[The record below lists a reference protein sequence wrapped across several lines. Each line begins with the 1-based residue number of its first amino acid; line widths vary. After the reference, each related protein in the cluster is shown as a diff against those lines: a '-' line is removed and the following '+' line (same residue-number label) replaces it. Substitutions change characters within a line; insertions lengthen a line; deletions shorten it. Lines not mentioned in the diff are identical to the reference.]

1 MKRLSIISFILL
13 ITFQL
18 QAQEEERT
26 SIIGGRPN
34 ITGDLFLDF
43 GFNMLNNRPDDLNT
57 RFIASRVFN
66 VYYQTQINIGE
77 KTGFTFNPGIGL
89 GLEKLAF
96 KDEMTLTSDPDKAV
110 NSSMLVPIT
119 DVYGQDATSVSTNTM
134 ALNYFDIPLEF
145 RYHVNH
151 DDYNSGMRV
160 AVGGKIGLLYNAHSK
175 IAYTNGDGLEQKI
188 KNTQNYGLN
197 PIRYG
202 VYTRLGFPGFNIWGY
217 YGLNGVFEGNKGPYG
232 TESTQFNFGLS
243 VALF

>member
-18 QAQEEERT
+18 QAQEKER
-26 SIIGGRPN
+26 SSIGGRPN

-43 GFNMLNNRPDDLNT
+43 GFNMLNNRPEDLNT

-66 VYYQTQINIGE
+66 VYYQTQIPLGQN
-77 KTGFTFNPGIGL
+77 TGFTFNPGIGL

-96 KDEMTLTSDPDKAV
+96 KDEMTLVSDPDKSV
-110 NSSMLVPIT
+110 NSSMLTSIT
-119 DVYGQDATSVSTNTM
+119 NVYGQDASVSTNTM

-151 DDYNSGMRV
+151 DDYDSGIRV
-160 AVGGKIGLLYNAHSK
+160 AVGGKIGLLYNAHTK

-188 KNTQNYGLN
+188 KNAQNYGLN

-202 VYTRLGFPGFNIWGY
+202 VYTRLGFPGFNVWGY
-217 YGLNGVFEGNKGPYG
+217 YGLNGVFEGNQGPYG
-232 TESTQFNFGLS
+232 TESTQFNFGVS

>member
-1 MKRLSIISFILL
+1 MKRLSILSFILL

-18 QAQEEERT
+18 QAQEKER
-26 SIIGGRPN
+26 SSIGGRPN
-34 ITGDLFLDF
+34 IKGDLFLDF

-57 RFIASRVFN
+57 RFIASRVVN
-66 VYYQTQINIGE
+66 IYYQTQISIG
-77 KTGFTFNPGIGL
+77 KNSGFTFNPGLGL

-96 KDEMTLTSDPDKAV
+96 KDQMTLVSDPDKAV
-110 NSSMLVPIT
+110 NSSMLVPIS
-119 DVYGQDATSVSTNTM
+119 DVYGEDAMVSSNTM

-145 RYHVNH
+145 RYHVNKE
-151 DDYNSGMRV
+151 DYNSGIRV

-175 IAYTNGDGLEQKI
+175 IAYTNAEGLEQKI
-188 KNTQNYGLN
+188 KTTQDFGLN

>member
-18 QAQEEERT
+18 QAQEKERT
-26 SIIGGRPN
+26 SIGGRPN
-34 ITGDLFLDF
+34 IKGDLFLDF

-57 RFIASRVFN
+57 RFIASRVVN
-66 VYYQTQINIGE
+66 VYYQTQIDLGE
-77 KTGFTFNPGIGL
+77 NTGFTFNPGFGL

-96 KDEMTLTSDPDKAV
+96 KDQMTLVSDPDKAV
-110 NSSMLVPIT
+110 NSSMLVPISG
-119 DVYGQDATSVSTNTM
+119 VYGADASVSSNTM
-134 ALNYFDIPLEF
+134 AINYFDVPLEF
-145 RYHVNH
+145 RYHVNKK
-151 DDYNSGMRV
+151 DYNSGIRV

-175 IAYTNGDGLEQKI
+175 ISFTDGDGLEQKI
-188 KNTQNYGLN
+188 KNSQNFGLN

-202 VYTRLGFPGFNIWGY
+202 VYTRLGFPGFNVWGY